1 MAVLLILRVRLDPQ
15 KIMRIQIIDAD
26 FEIRILNNNIQF
38 YLDPKLYPWII
49 LSF

>member
-1 MAVLLILRVRLDPQ
+1 MAVLLILRVHLDPQ

-26 FEIRILNNNIQF
+26 YEIQTLNNNNQF
-38 YLDPKLYPWII
+38 CLDPKLYSWII